1 LGKKWRRNKIAQLGS
16 VDYFK
21 REYPLTPD
29 EAFMASNFDSF
40 ITADLVMQ
48 ARKATD
54 IEPYGLLLVGVDPAG
69 RRPRALRDSDAR

>member
-1 LGKKWRRNKIAQLGS
+1 
-16 VDYFK
+16 
-21 REYPLTPD
+21 
-29 EAFMASNFDSF
+29 MASNFDSF

-54 IEPYGLLLVGVDPAG
+54 IEPYGPLLVDPAG